1 MIKWGNLWT
10 FFRLPPSPI
19 LIFILNLC
27 TRGGEHAQGF
37 SLVNTN
43 KNGKAL
49 IQSLCRHK
57 LFSKVTTSYVPD
69 VQLFK
74 YSCCSSVNVSISIP
88 IDSSLI
94 LAISSSTDFGKV

>member
-1 MIKWGNLWT
+1 MAFFLFLPKLKNPKLVDLHLLSFWT
-10 FFRLPPSPI
+10 RVRLPPSPV

-49 IQSLCRHK
+49 I
-57 LFSKVTTSYVPD
+57 
-69 VQLFK
+69 
-74 YSCCSSVNVSISIP
+74 
-88 IDSSLI
+88 
-94 LAISSSTDFGKV
+94 